1 MKGYFGRG
9 KYFYNFHTFFQ
20 PQKAAESESNSKAIF
35 FFGSTVPL

>member
-1 MKGYFGRG
+1 MKRCFGQE
-9 KYFYNFHTFFQ
+9 KYFYIFHTFFQ